1 MGNILHPSVR
11 WNNMQNSS
19 HTNIRA
25 SKSSTSLF
33 YKSLFSGCPFCKT
46 NPVNVFWPRFVVF
59 LLSSNSLSQI
69 KERGGGAGGG
79 VNVWKFERPTFPK
92 SFTTHDFGH
101 VYLQCRSNF
110 WKANLS
116 KQVSIFMR
124 LVLSSWIIFRT
135 EIQVTWVSSYT
146 LKSGSSALIGSTGPH
161 LYYIA
166 NPIQFLEMYCC
177 WIVHNVNWTI

>member
-11 WNNMQNSS
+11 WNNMQNFS

-69 KERGGGAGGG
+69 KEGGAGWMFGNLRDQHFQK
-79 VNVWKFERPTFPK
+79 VLPLMTLVMYTCSADPTFERLIYQ
-92 SFTTHDFGH
+92 S
-101 VYLQCRSNF
+101 
-110 WKANLS
+110 
-116 KQVSIFMR
+116 R
-124 LVLSSWIIFRT
+124 LAFLWG
-135 EIQVTWVSSYT
+135 WC
-146 LKSGSSALIGSTGPH
+146 SALGSFLGRRFKWPEFLATHWNLVRQHSSVAQVLTCITLQIQYNFLKCTG
-161 LYYIA
+161 
-166 NPIQFLEMYCC
+166 E
-177 WIVHNVNWTI
+177 